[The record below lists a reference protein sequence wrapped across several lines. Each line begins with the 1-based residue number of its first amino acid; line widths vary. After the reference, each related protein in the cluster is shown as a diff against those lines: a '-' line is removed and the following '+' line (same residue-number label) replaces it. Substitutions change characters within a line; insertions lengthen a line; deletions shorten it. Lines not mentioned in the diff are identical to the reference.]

1 MKNRIKIL
9 LIVIFASGLVLIRQF
24 EARIFYDPL
33 LEFFKTDH
41 STQPLP
47 QMEMFN
53 LYLNIILR
61 FLMNTILSLVIL
73 WVAFG
78 SKSIIKLSALL
89 YTALF
94 MLFFTAFVLLVNT
107 SEAGD
112 HMALFYVRRFLIQPL
127 FLLLLLPAFYFHRRS

>member
-1 MKNRIKIL
+1 MKNRVKIV
-9 LIVIFASGLVLIRQF
+9 LIVILALGLILIRQF
-24 EARIFYDPL
+24 EDKLFYDPL

-47 QMEMFN
+47 EMELN
-53 LYLNIILR
+53 KLYANISLR
-61 FLMNTILSLVIL
+61 YLLNTILSLIIL

-78 SKSIIKLSALL
+78 SKSILKLSALL
-89 YTALF
+89 FTG
-94 MLFFTAFVLLVNT
+94 LFFLFFIAFVLLINT
-107 SEAGD
+107 SAAGD